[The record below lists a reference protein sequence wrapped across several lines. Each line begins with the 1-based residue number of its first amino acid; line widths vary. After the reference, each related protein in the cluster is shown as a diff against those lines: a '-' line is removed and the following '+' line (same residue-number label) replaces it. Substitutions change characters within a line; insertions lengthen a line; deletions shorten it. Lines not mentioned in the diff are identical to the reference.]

1 MKVDQ
6 NSGVRKVQL
15 LSKDSSLLK
24 QDLSSYLIDNDTD
37 LSSVDNQFNLTSKF
51 DGEFEVLESDLSK
64 LKVLKLNDIWSVAL
78 KFFQIEKL
86 LGFGSYGQVV
96 LATCKFSR
104 RQVAIKFIQ
113 GIFKNEYD
121 CVKVLREISI

>member
-15 LSKDSSLLK
+15 LSEDSSLLK

-104 RQVAIKFIQ
+104 RQVAIKFI
-113 GIFKNEYD
+113 
-121 CVKVLREISI
+121 